1 MLRNQKG
8 FTLIE
13 LIMII
18 VILGILAAVAIP
30 RYINLQTDAQAA
42 TNVGWM
48 GALRSCLSINYA
60 AEALGKTVTPSATT
74 AAGPALPAS
83 GNTVTEINACV
94 TGSSMPPSL
103 VAPGAGT
110 TWTGV
115 APLLAGGTPTSVTWT
130 LTPGAASGDPTSIVC
145 GSTGTNNC

>member
-1 MLRNQKG
+1 MLRNEKG

-42 TNVGWM
+42 TNLGWI
-48 GALRSCLSINYA
+48 GSLRSCLAIDYA
-60 AEALGKTVTPSATT
+60 AERLGKTVTPSATT

-83 GNTVTEINACV
+83 GDTAAENNACV
-94 TGSSMPPSL
+94 TGSSVPPSL
-103 VAPGAGT
+103 DV
-110 TWTGV
+110 W
-115 APLLAGGTPTSVTWT
+115 
-130 LTPGAASGDPTSIVC
+130 
-145 GSTGTNNC
+145 

>member
-1 MLRNQKG
+1 MLKNQKG

-30 RYINLQTDAQAA
+30 RYINLQVDAQAA

-48 GALRSCLSINYA
+48 GSLRSCLAINYS
-60 AEALGKTVTPSATT
+60 AELLGRTVTPSATT

-83 GNTVTEINACV
+83 GDTAAEINACV
-94 TGSSMPPSL
+94 TGSSVPPSL
-103 VAPGAGT
+103 TVAGV
-110 TWTGV
+110 TWVGV

-130 LTPGAASGDPTSIVC
+130 LTAGAAAGDPTSIVC

>member
-1 MLRNQKG
+1 MLKNQKG

-42 TNVGWM
+42 TNLGWI
-48 GALRSCLSINYA
+48 GSLRSCLAINYA
-60 AEALGKTVTPSATT
+60 AERLGKTVTPSATT

-83 GNTVTEINACV
+83 GDTAAEINACV
-94 TGSSMPPSL
+94 TGSSVPPSL
-103 VAPGAGT
+103 TVGAT
-110 TWTGV
+110 TWAGV

-130 LTPGAASGDPTSIVC
+130 LTAGAASGDPTTIVC
-145 GSTGTNNC
+145 GSTATHNC